1 MCVFFN
7 SILTSWQF
15 SLCNFI
21 SCLAKW
27 SDELT
32 ELNRIRRQSQPNPFD
47 YATLDR
53 LATHKHT
60 QTGRQ
65 TDRLPFVCP
74 FNGGVALS
82 TFRRWKMGKN
92 RIYSIGEPSFIVF
105 CLVFFLFLTFC
116 SCFLAAF
123 LSLCSSSCTLF
134 IHFCALM
141 NFNWIINS
149 NVPEIEREE
158 ARVRWGGGEQQRAI
172 CTTNLRDLLC
182 WKINRVINSEKPD
195 RSETE
200 KALSFAFPCRMILLA
215 SF

>member
-1 MCVFFN
+1 MQL
-7 SILTSWQF
+7 LTGLQ
-15 SLCNFI
+15 
-21 SCLAKW
+21 
-27 SDELT
+27 
-32 ELNRIRRQSQPNPFD
+32 
-47 YATLDR
+47 
-53 LATHKHT
+53 HT
-60 QTGRQ
+60 NTNIQTDRQ
-65 TDRLPFVCP
+65 TDYLLFAP

-92 RIYSIGEPSFIVF
+92 RIYSIDEPSFIVF

-116 SCFLAAF
+116 SCFVAAF
-123 LSLCSSSCTLF
+123 LSLCSSRTLC

-158 ARVRWGGGEQQRAI
+158 KRARWGGEQQRAI
-172 CTTNLRDLLC
+172 CKTNLRDLLC